1 MRVVSF
7 FAQRAFVKFL
17 IKNKLFVGSCF
28 IFKLRRSRG
37 RRHKQRANTFFSCS
51 CRDERKKPTR
61 FSLSPAS
68 LSPVLRL
75 RDGRARRCSRA
86 GVRAPRS
93 RGILRFLQGPESVMV
108 VFRWHRFFFFFFFQ
122 RSLKSPPLANLLSR
136 KKFFLTARFS
146 SLPFPKT
153 TDLCPA
159 RLHPLRPLLQVLR
172 RELCRRHRPADGGL
186 LDREFFI
193 AVFSLSLFSLSSPL
207 RLALPPSLSLSLSHS
222 LSLPPKPNPKTK
234 TK

>member
-1 MRVVSF
+1 MDAPDAAAEPAYAHPGVAAFYAFFKVRKVSWSF
-7 FAQRAFVKFL
+7 F
-17 IKNKLFVGSCF
+17 
-28 IFKLRRSRG
+28 
-37 RRHKQRANTFFSCS
+37 
-51 CRDERKKPTR
+51 
-61 FSLSPAS
+61 
-68 LSPVLRL
+68 
-75 RDGRARRCSRA
+75 DGN
-86 GVRAPRS
+86 V
-93 RGILRFLQGPESVMV
+93 
-108 VFRWHRFFFFFFFQ
+108 FFFFFFFQ

>member
-108 VFRWHRFFFFFFFQ
+108 VFRWHRFFFLFFFPAIAQEPSPRKPSFSKEILSHRPFLFSPFPQ
-122 RSLKSPPLANLLSR
+122 NNRSLPCSSTSSAASSPSPSSR
-136 KKFFLTARFS
+136 T
-146 SLPFPKT
+146 
-153 TDLCPA
+153 
-159 RLHPLRPLLQVLR
+159 
-172 RELCRRHRPADGGL
+172 
-186 LDREFFI
+186 
-193 AVFSLSLFSLSSPL
+193 LSS
-207 RLALPPSLSLSLSHS
+207 SSSC
-222 LSLPPKPNPKTK
+222 
-234 TK
+234 